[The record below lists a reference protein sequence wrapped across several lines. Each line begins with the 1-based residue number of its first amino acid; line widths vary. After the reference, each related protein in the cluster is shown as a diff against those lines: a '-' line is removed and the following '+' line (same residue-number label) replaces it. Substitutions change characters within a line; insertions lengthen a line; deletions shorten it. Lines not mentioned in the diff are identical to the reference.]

1 MALSPVLAL
10 PFLKIIARSSVSLSD
25 CAPRAS
31 SFSLGRSSSGQS
43 LIVWYEA
50 IRASGIEALRDA
62 SRGNRLSQRALFSP
76 ALGARGLSST
86 RLRDDA
92 GLRDGRWHGRVASP
106 ARLYARRR
114 RRRRRRLSETSRW
127 KDAGSKKS

>member
-50 IRASGIEALRDA
+50 MRTLGIKAIRNP
-62 SRGNRLSQRALFSP
+62 SRGIRLPQGALFSP
-76 ALGARGLSST
+76 VRGARVLLSI
-86 RLRDDA
+86 RLRGDVGSRDD
-92 GLRDGRWHGRVASP
+92 R
-106 ARLYARRR
+106 
-114 RRRRRRLSETSRW
+114 
-127 KDAGSKKS
+127 